1 LERSPVKQY
10 WVRATSQSLTLEI
23 ILLWLYEIP
32 VLVVVMNGV

>member
-10 WVRATSQSLTLEI
+10 WKGVAEPNPPEI

>member
-10 WVRATSQSLTLEI
+10 WVSNVAEPNPPEI